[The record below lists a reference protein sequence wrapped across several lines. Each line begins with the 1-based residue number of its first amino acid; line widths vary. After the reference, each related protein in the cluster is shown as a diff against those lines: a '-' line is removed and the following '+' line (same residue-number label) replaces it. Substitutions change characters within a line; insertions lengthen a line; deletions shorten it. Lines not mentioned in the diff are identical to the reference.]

1 MRPRLLHE
9 LLQDAAAARPA
20 HPAVI
25 DGERVLT
32 YGELERDANRV
43 AHLLI
48 GLGAG
53 RGTRVGLW
61 FDRSPEAVVALYGVL
76 KTGAAYVPL
85 DPLAPPARLGRQV
98 RDAGLHCL
106 LTGGGRPL
114 EWPAGDV
121 RVVDVSAARGC
132 PDGRPR
138 VPATELDPAYVLY
151 TSGSTG
157 RPKGVVLTH
166 RNAMAFVAWAVGT
179 FALRPDD
186 RLSGAAPLHFDLSVF
201 DVFAAAAAGATV
213 VLVPLSALVLP
224 RQLRDVIERSGITI
238 WYSVPS
244 LLTRLALHGGLRPG
258 DLGTVRAVLF
268 AGEVFPSRHLRRLM
282 GLLPAARFANLY
294 GPTETN
300 VCTWHEVRE
309 PPEDGAVLP
318 IGRPI
323 DGVRVLAITGD
334 GRRAEPGEV
343 GELHVAGPTVMLGY
357 WRDARATAGALAPGP
372 GGAVAYRT
380 GDLGVERPDGS
391 LVLRGRRD
399 AQIKSRGY
407 RIELGEIESVLD
419 AHEAVVECAA
429 VAVPDDLVTNRIR
442 AVVVTARPLG
452 AGELASW
459 CAARLPRYMVPDSF
473 DCVAALPRMSTGKV
487 DRQRLGGDG

>member
-1 MRPRLLHE
+1 VLHE
-9 LLQDAAAARPA
+9 LLQEAAAALPD
-20 HPAVI
+20 HPAVV
-25 DGERVLT
+25 DGERTLR

-53 RGTRVGLW
+53 RGARVGLW
-61 FDRSPEAVVALYGVL
+61 FDKSLEAVVALYGVL

-85 DPLAPPARLGRQV
+85 DPQAPPARLERQA

-106 LTGGGRPL
+106 LISGGRRP
-114 EWPAGDV
+114 EWPVGDA
-121 RVVDVSAARGC
+121 RVVDVRMATGC
-132 PDGRPR
+132 PDAPPGAR
-138 VPATELDPAYVLY
+138 ATELDPAYVLY

-166 RNAMAFVAWAVGT
+166 RNAMAFVAWAAGT

-186 RLSGAAPLHFDLSVF
+186 RLSSAAPLHFDLSVF
-201 DVFAAAAAGATV
+201 DVFAAAAAAATV
-213 VLVPLSALVLP
+213 VMVPLSALVLP
-224 RQLRDVIERSGITI
+224 RQLRDLVERSGITV

-258 DLGTVRAVLF
+258 DLRTVRAVLF
-268 AGEVFPSRHLRRLM
+268 AGEVFPSRHLSRLM
-282 GLLPAARFANLY
+282 RLLPAARFANLY

-309 PPEDGAVLP
+309 PPEEGAVLP

-323 DGVRVLAITGD
+323 DGVRVLAVTGD

-357 WRDARATAGALAPGP
+357 WRDPLATAAALAPSP
-372 GGAVAYRT
+372 GGGVTYRT
-380 GDLGVERPDGS
+380 GDLGVEQPDGS
-391 LVLRGRRD
+391 FLLRGRRD
-399 AQIKSRGY
+399 AQVKSRGY

-429 VAVPDDLVTNRIR
+429 VAVPDDLITNRIR
-442 AVVVTARPLG
+442 AVVVAARPLE
-452 AGELASW
+452 AAELAGW